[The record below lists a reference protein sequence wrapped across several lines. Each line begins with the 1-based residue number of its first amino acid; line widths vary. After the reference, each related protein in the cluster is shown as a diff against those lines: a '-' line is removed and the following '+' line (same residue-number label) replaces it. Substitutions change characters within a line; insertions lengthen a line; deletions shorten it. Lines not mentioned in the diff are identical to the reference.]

1 MRSHY
6 DYIITG
12 AGCSGLSLLIHML
25 KYPELRNRS
34 ILLVDKA
41 VKNTNDRTWCFW
53 EKETGL
59 FESIVNHRWN
69 KLTFHSASTDRKMKI
84 DPYQYKMIRGID
96 FYEHCFREVKNHS
109 NVDVIFADVLS
120 IDNRNDK
127 AFVQLKDQ
135 TITCDLLFNSI
146 LFEPIKKEE
155 GKFLLLQHFKGWMIQ
170 TKDPVFNPLTATLM
184 DFRTSQ
190 QHGATFFYVMPTSST
205 EALVEYTLFTPD
217 LLEQEEYNAA
227 LKQYIH
233 QNLNITNYEVMHEE
247 FGIIPMTNN
256 KFQKRNGS
264 IINIGTAGGQV
275 KASSGYA
282 FKFIQK
288 QSQQIATSLAKQQ
301 EIKLSSS
308 KKFQY
313 YDSVFLNVLSNHPQK
328 GAEIF
333 SKIFAN
339 NLPETIFRF
348 LDNESGIT
356 DDLKII
362 TPLTST
368 AFIKAGMQELLK

>member
-1 MRSHY
+1 MH
-6 DYIITG
+6 I
-12 AGCSGLSLLIHML
+12 LQ
-25 KYPELRNRS
+25 YPELKNKS

-41 VKNTNDRTWCFW
+41 QKNTNDRTWCFW

-59 FESIVNHRWN
+59 FESVLYHRWN
-69 KLTFHSASTDRKMKI
+69 KLNFHSSSLDKEMSIA
-84 DPYQYKMIRGID
+84 PYQYKMIRGID
-96 FYEHCFREVKNHS
+96 FYEHCFREIAKHS
-109 NVDVIFADVLS
+109 NVDVIFDDVQS
-120 IDNRNDK
+120 IDNINDK
-127 AFVQLKDQ
+127 ALVQLKDQ

-146 LFEPIKKEE
+146 LFEPIKKEK
-155 GKFLLLQHFKGWMIQ
+155 GKFLLLQHFKGSVIKTSQ
-170 TKDPVFNPLTATLM
+170 SAFDPSTATLM

-190 QHGATFFYVMPTSST
+190 QHGATFFYVMPTSAT
-205 EALVEYTLFTPD
+205 EALVEYTLFTPT
-217 LLEQEEYNAA
+217 LLNQEQYNAA

-233 QNLNITNYEVMHEE
+233 QNLNLTEYEVMHEE
-247 FGIIPMTNN
+247 FGIIPMTNARF
-256 KFQKRNGS
+256 KKRNGS

-288 QSQQIATSLAKQQ
+288 QSQQIAASLAKEE
-301 EIKLSSS
+301 EIRLSSS
-308 KKFQY
+308 KKFHY

-348 LDNESGIT
+348 LDNEST
-356 DDLKII
+356 LSDDLKII

-368 AFIKAGMQELLK
+368 AFIKAGIQEIL